1 VPIVGEG
8 AFGYGPWHMAKPPRT
23 ELKLVGPDLETRF
36 YLRRALERTGAVL
49 VLGAADGRLPL
60 ELAAMGRTV
69 VGVEPS
75 PMLRELAKERLL
87 SAGER
92 LDARVRLIAD
102 DPRSLQLEE
111 RFGLVFAP
119 HNALGLAGSPEELE
133 AMLRVARAHLEPG
146 GLVAFDV
153 LHPPEPDPDENGN
166 APHAPIP
173 PVRPGFAPHLR
184 ARRVEGTRR
193 SREILRL
200 KSRPLRVMEVDR
212 ALDAAGL
219 IATERFADFQGGPF
233 SYAAER
239 QVVVSETVRD

>member
-1 VPIVGEG
+1 MG
-8 AFGYGPWHMAKPPRT
+8 FGTVMAKPPRT

-60 ELAAMGRTV
+60 ELAALGRTV

-75 PMLRELAKERLL
+75 PMLRELARERLA

-92 LDARVRLIAD
+92 LDARVRMIAD
-102 DPRSLQLEE
+102 DPRSLHLEE

-119 HNALGLAGSPEELE
+119 HNALGLAGSAEELD
-133 AMLRVARAHLEPG
+133 AMLRVVRTHLEPG

-153 LHPPEPDPDENGN
+153 LHPPEPDPDENGQP
-166 APHAPIP
+166 PHAPIP
-173 PVRPGFAPHLR
+173 PIRPGFAPHLR
-184 ARRVEGTRR
+184 ARRVAGAQR

-200 KSRPLRVMEVDR
+200 KSRPLRVLEIDR
-212 ALDAAGL
+212 ALEAAGL
-219 IATERFADFQGGPF
+219 LATERFADFRGRAF
-233 SYAAER
+233 RYSAER
-239 QVVVSETVRD
+239 QVVVAEARD